1 MLDLTIIVVTS
12 PAPSNPSTDLI
23 SQSIE
28 SCNLVAGLAE
38 CPVIIVMD
46 GYKVGPVDR
55 TKMGRITEETAA
67 RYEEYHQALLVQ
79 FAGPR
84 YRIVRNETHQGFA
97 LSVKAGLELCGTTY
111 CMVTQYDRLFCA
123 PFTRIEDLIY
133 QMEENAHI
141 RYIGFPTSSN
151 VNHDKFI
158 STNYNLHCLNQPEI
172 KLQLGDNLYLQPTVF
187 WYDSQHL
194 GHVQR
199 YLQIYRPYKNM
210 PPHLRDII
218 GIYSIKDMLLR
229 PGDFIEDRFGQVQ
242 RRLLWVLATKGVV
255 TKEIMKGKTPVPLPV
270 ETDECSEDEKETEIG
285 TSSVSVG
292 TDYKEESNASSIPTS
307 ERNVVS
313 STDTVSSAAPEVNL
327 AVVVE
332 LFHWYGTY
340 LCWQNTCAMP
350 FNAHNVHTPSDT
362 VVMVRHMRG
371 RQLTSEGIAWKI
383 ANLASTGPS
392 RGGYWSQADRV
403 QKQITDAK
411 ISASEGMDNRTLSE
425 NEVVAGDED
434 AIDKES

>member
-1 MLDLTIIVVTS
+1 M
-12 PAPSNPSTDLI
+12 
-23 SQSIE
+23 
-28 SCNLVAGLAE
+28 
-38 CPVIIVMD
+38 
-46 GYKVGPVDR
+46 
-55 TKMGRITEETAA
+55 
-67 RYEEYHQALLVQ
+67 
-79 FAGPR
+79 
-84 YRIVRNETHQGFA
+84 ETH
-97 LSVKAGLELCGTTY
+97 T
-111 CMVTQYDRLFCA
+111 
-123 PFTRIEDLIY
+123 
-133 QMEENAHI
+133 HI

-210 PPHLRDII
+210 PTHLRDLV

-255 TKEIMKGKTPVPLPV
+255 TKEIMKGKTNVPLPV
-270 ETDECSEDEKETEIG
+270 ETEDCSEDEKETECEA
-285 TSSVSVG
+285 TCDTDKVELSSSSVPNTDVG
-292 TDYKEESNASSIPTS
+292 GVTPTH
-307 ERNVVS
+307 
-313 STDTVSSAAPEVNL
+313 TVSSASPEVNL

-371 RQLTSEGIAWKI
+371 RQLTTEGIAWKI
-383 ANLASTGPS
+383 ANLASTGAS
-392 RGGYWSQADRV
+392 RGGYWSKEERE
-403 QKQITDAK
+403 QKQATDAK
-411 ISASEGMDNRTLSE
+411 LSSSESNITESE
-425 NEVVAGDED
+425 NEVLAED
-434 AIDKES
+434 KASIGEESQQIADFV

>member
-55 TKMGRITEETAA
+55 TKMGRITEETAV
-67 RYEEYHQALLVQ
+67 RYEQYHQALLVQ
-79 FAGPR
+79 FSSPR
-84 YRIVRNETHQGFA
+84 YRIVRNETHQGFG

-123 PFTRIEDLIY
+123 PFARIEDLID
-133 QMEENAHI
+133 QMETHTHI

-172 KLQLGDNLYLQPTVF
+172 KLHLGDNLYLQPTVF

-210 PPHLRDII
+210 PPHLRDVV

-255 TKEIMKGKTPVPLPV
+255 TKEIMKGKTNVPLPV
-270 ETDECSEDEKETEIG
+270 ETEDCEDDKETECEATG
-285 TSSVSVG
+285 KSDNVELSPNSDPNVDVRGVTPTHTVG
-292 TDYKEESNASSIPTS
+292 
-307 ERNVVS
+307 
-313 STDTVSSAAPEVNL
+313 SAAPEVNL

-371 RQLTSEGIAWKI
+371 RQLTTEGIAWKI
-383 ANLASTGPS
+383 ANLASTGAS
-392 RGGYWSQADRV
+392 RGGYWSKEERE
-403 QKQITDAK
+403 QKQATDAK
-411 ISASEGMDNRTLSE
+411 LSSSEINITESE
-425 NEVVAGDED
+425 NEVLAED
-434 AIDKES
+434 